1 MATLAGIPLCSR
13 GVDLLIYGI
22 SAAVSLQAAAHL
34 RHPDRLIPALPPQ
47 QPPSSAAGGASAA
60 GQLDAQLDA
69 AKPPAP
75 IVDLVREALQ
85 SYGLPE
91 AKVQSRVPERVAR
104 RGRGL
109 CLALLPKLRL
119 SAAPSWSHAGENRP
133 DWWHG
138 FQVCWVGF
146 HR

>member
-47 QPPSSAAGGASAA
+47 QPPSSAAG
-60 GQLDAQLDA
+60 QQDAQLDA

-75 IVDLVREALQ
+75 IVGLVREALQ